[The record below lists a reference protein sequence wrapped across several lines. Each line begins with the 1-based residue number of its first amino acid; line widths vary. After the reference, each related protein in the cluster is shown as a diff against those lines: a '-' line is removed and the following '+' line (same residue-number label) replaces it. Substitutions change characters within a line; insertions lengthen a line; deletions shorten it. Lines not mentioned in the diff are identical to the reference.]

1 MISLDDTLIVRITK
15 MNISKEMLRD
25 LLMVERF
32 IVSIPSSEQ
41 YKPFITGQR
50 KRTLLADLRAIS
62 LSMELSFSDRELRK
76 IYMGQEINMHQHPI
90 RAVRNGI
97 SALRY
102 IDAQKDLPFT
112 ISAIQQTNKLLCDG
126 YTEFWEEGKLRTPK
140 EMPSFDNDG
149 FRNRPTTFSLESF
162 NYVKYIHALEDID
175 HPLLKA
181 AYFMFHFLRAYPFS
195 HFNLQTALIGIYA
208 ILKNT
213 PYAAKGLVST
223 MAIAQETLAKI
234 HLSDST
240 AKEASVSECAAIFLK
255 SYVTHMQSIDMALEQ
270 RHTIPDEILS
280 TLNGRQ
286 LKALGVLKRKRKL
299 SRRKYAIMN
308 NVAIA
313 TAFRDLR
320 DMVEKGLASAVG
332 VGRGTYY
339 MITESKKPELT
350 PDIANDTI
358 SFSDDFEEIN
368 SLDEL

>member
-1 MISLDDTLIVRITK
+1 MSSPPETTMTITK
-15 MNISKEMLRD
+15 DMLHD
-25 LLMVERF
+25 LLLIERF
-32 IVSIPSSEQ
+32 ISSIPSSEQ

-50 KRTLLADLRAIS
+50 KRTLLSDLRALS
-62 LSMELSFSDRELRK
+62 LSMELSFTDRELRK

-90 RAVRNGI
+90 RGVRNTI

-112 ISAIQQTNKLLCDG
+112 ISTIQQVNKLLCDG

-140 EMPSFDNDG
+140 ESPSFDNDG

-181 AYFMFHFLRAYPFS
+181 SYFLFHFLKAYPYS
-195 HFNLQTALIGIYA
+195 HFNLQTALVGIYA
-208 ILKNT
+208 IIKNT

-223 MAIAQETLAKI
+223 MSVAWES
-234 HLSDST
+234 LSKLQLSENST
-240 AKEASVSECAAIFLK
+240 QNVSVSSCAAVFLK
-255 SYVTHMQSIDMALEQ
+255 SYVSHMQSIDMALEQ
-270 RHTIPDEILS
+270 RHTIPDELLS
-280 TLNGRQ
+280 TLNERQ

-320 DMVEKGLASAVG
+320 DMVEKGLALSVG
-332 VGRGTYY
+332 IGRGTYY
-339 MITESKKPELT
+339 MIAETKKLELT
-350 PDIANDTI
+350 EDTANDTM